1 MLKLDFDWAMG
12 VVVIDVSN
20 CSVED
25 VNRIV
30 TLTEQDHPHK
40 TCVVNGDTLT
50 IDTALLEDVFRHLV
64 PNPEVTVEWS
74 EWSKIPF

>member
-1 MLKLDFDWAMG
+1 MMKLDFDWAMD
-12 VVVIDVSN
+12 VVVIDVYN

-40 TCVVNGDTLT
+40 TCVVNGSTLM

-74 EWSKIPF
+74 KIPF

>member
-1 MLKLDFDWAMG
+1 MMKLDFDWAMG

-40 TCVVNGDTLT
+40 TCVVNGNTLM
-50 IDTALLEDVFRHLV
+50 IDIALLEYVFRHLV

-74 EWSKIPF
+74 ETPF

>member
-1 MLKLDFDWAMG
+1 MIKLDFDWAMG
-12 VVVIDVSN
+12 VVVIDVYN

-40 TCVVNGDTLT
+40 TCVVNSNTLM

-64 PNPEVTVEWS
+64 PNPKVTVEWS
-74 EWSKIPF
+74 ETPF

>member
-1 MLKLDFDWAMG
+1 MMKLDFDWAMG
-12 VVVIDVSN
+12 VVVIDVSG
-20 CSVED
+20 CSVEN

-40 TCVVNGDTLT
+40 TCVVNGSTLM

-64 PNPEVTVEWS
+64 PNPEVTVEWP
-74 EWSKIPF
+74 ETPF

>member
-1 MLKLDFDWAMG
+1 MMKLDFDWAIG
-12 VVVIDVSN
+12 VVVVDVSN
-20 CSVED
+20 CSVEG

-40 TCVVNGDTLT
+40 TCVVNGDTLM

-64 PNPEVTVEWS
+64 PNEVTVEWS
-74 EWSKIPF
+74 EIPF

>member
-1 MLKLDFDWAMG
+1 MDISHIL
-12 VVVIDVSN
+12 
-20 CSVED
+20 
-25 VNRIV
+25 

-40 TCVVNGDTLT
+40 TCVVNGNTLM

-74 EWSKIPF
+74 ETSF

>member
-12 VVVIDVSN
+12 VVVADVSN

-40 TCVVNGDTLT
+40 TCVVNGNTLM

-64 PNPEVTVEWS
+64 PNPEVTVEGS
-74 EWSKIPF
+74 ETPF

>member
-40 TCVVNGDTLT
+40 TCVVNGNTLM

-64 PNPEVTVEWS
+64 PNPEVNVEWS
-74 EWSKIPF
+74 ETSL

>member
-1 MLKLDFDWAMG
+1 MMKLDFDWAMG
-12 VVVIDVSN
+12 VVVIDVSG

-40 TCVVNGDTLT
+40 TCVVNGNTLM
-50 IDTALLEDVFRHLV
+50 IDTTLLEDVFRHLV

-74 EWSKIPF
+74 ETSF

>member
-1 MLKLDFDWAMG
+1 MLKLDFDWVMG
-12 VVVIDVSN
+12 IFTIDVSN

-25 VNRIV
+25 VNHIV
-30 TLTEQDHPHK
+30 TLAEQDHPHK

-50 IDTALLEDVFRHLV
+50 VDTELLEDVFRHLV

-74 EWSKIPF
+74 EIPF

>member
-1 MLKLDFDWAMG
+1 MIKLDFDWAMG
-12 VVVIDVSN
+12 VVVIDVYN

-30 TLTEQDHPHK
+30 TLTEQDHPHN
-40 TCVVNGDTLT
+40 TCVVNGNTLM

-74 EWSKIPF
+74 ETPF

>member
-12 VVVIDVSN
+12 VVVADVSS

-40 TCVVNGDTLT
+40 TCVVNGNTLM

-74 EWSKIPF
+74 ETPF

>member
-12 VVVIDVSN
+12 VVVADVSN

-40 TCVVNGDTLT
+40 TCVVNGDTLM

-64 PNPEVTVEWS
+64 PNPEVTVKWS
-74 EWSKIPF
+74 ETSL

>member
-1 MLKLDFDWAMG
+1 MLKLDFDLEMG

-40 TCVVNGDTLT
+40 TCVVNGDTLM

-64 PNPEVTVEWS
+64 PNPEVTVKWS
-74 EWSKIPF
+74 ETSL

>member
-12 VVVIDVSN
+12 VVVADVSN
-20 CSVED
+20 CSVGD

-40 TCVVNGDTLT
+40 TCVVNGNTLM

-74 EWSKIPF
+74 ETPF

>member
-1 MLKLDFDWAMG
+1 MMKLDFDWAMG
-12 VVVIDVSN
+12 VVIIDVSG

-40 TCVVNGDTLT
+40 TCVVNGDTLM
-50 IDTALLEDVFRHLV
+50 IDTALLEDVFRQ
-64 PNPEVTVEWS
+64 S
-74 EWSKIPF
+74 

>member
-1 MLKLDFDWAMG
+1 MMKLDFDWAVG
-12 VVVIDVSN
+12 VVVIDVSG

-40 TCVVNGDTLT
+40 TCVVNGSALM

-74 EWSKIPF
+74 ETPL

>member
-1 MLKLDFDWAMG
+1 MMKLDFDWAMG
-12 VVVIDVSN
+12 VVVIDVSG

-25 VNRIV
+25 VNRVV

-40 TCVVNGDTLT
+40 TCVVNGSTLM

-64 PNPEVTVEWS
+64 PNHEVTVEWS
-74 EWSKIPF
+74 ETPF

>member
-12 VVVIDVSN
+12 VVVADVSN

-40 TCVVNGDTLT
+40 TCVVNGNTLM

-64 PNPEVTVEWS
+64 PNHEVTVKWS
-74 EWSKIPF
+74 EMPF

>member
-1 MLKLDFDWAMG
+1 MIKLDFDWAMG
-12 VVVIDVSN
+12 VVVVDVYN

-40 TCVVNGDTLT
+40 TCVVNGDTLM

-64 PNPEVTVEWS
+64 PNSEVTVKWS
-74 EWSKIPF
+74 ETPILST

>member
-1 MLKLDFDWAMG
+1 MMKLDFDWAMG
-12 VVVIDVSN
+12 VIVADVSN

-40 TCVVNGDTLT
+40 TCVVNGNILM

-74 EWSKIPF
+74 EIPL

>member
-1 MLKLDFDWAMG
+1 MMKLDFDWVMG

-30 TLTEQDHPHK
+30 TLT
-40 TCVVNGDTLT
+40 
-50 IDTALLEDVFRHLV
+50 
-64 PNPEVTVEWS
+64 
-74 EWSKIPF
+74 

>member
-1 MLKLDFDWAMG
+1 MLKLDFDLAMG
-12 VVVIDVSN
+12 VVVIDVSH

-40 TCVVNGDTLT
+40 TCVVDGNTLM

-74 EWSKIPF
+74 EIPF

>member
-1 MLKLDFDWAMG
+1 MMKLDFDLAMG

-40 TCVVNGDTLT
+40 TCVVNGDTLM

-64 PNPEVTVEWS
+64 PNPEVSVEWS
-74 EWSKIPF
+74 EIPL

>member
-1 MLKLDFDWAMG
+1 MMKLDFDWAMG
-12 VVVIDVSN
+12 VVVIDVSG
-20 CSVED
+20 CSVEV

-30 TLTEQDHPHK
+30 TLTEQDHPHT
-40 TCVVNGDTLT
+40 TCVVNGNTLM

-74 EWSKIPF
+74 ETPF

>member
-1 MLKLDFDWAMG
+1 MMKLDFDWAMG

-25 VNRIV
+25 VNRFVALAKI
-30 TLTEQDHPHK
+30 DHPHK
-40 TCVVNGDTLT
+40 TCIVNGTTLMVDTE
-50 IDTALLEDVFRHLV
+50 LLESVFRHLV

-74 EWSKIPF
+74 EIPV

>member
-12 VVVIDVSN
+12 VVVADVSN

-40 TCVVNGDTLT
+40 TCVVNGNTLM
-50 IDTALLEDVFRHLV
+50 IDTALLEGVFRHLV

-74 EWSKIPF
+74 ETPF

>member
-12 VVVIDVSN
+12 VVVADVSN

-40 TCVVNGDTLT
+40 TCVVNGNTLM

-74 EWSKIPF
+74 ETSL

>member
-1 MLKLDFDWAMG
+1 MIKLDFDWAMG

-40 TCVVNGDTLT
+40 TCVVNGNPLM

-74 EWSKIPF
+74 ETSF

>member
-1 MLKLDFDWAMG
+1 MLKLDFDLAMG
-12 VVVIDVSN
+12 VVVVDVSN

-40 TCVVNGDTLT
+40 TCVVNGNTLM

-74 EWSKIPF
+74 ETPF

>member
-1 MLKLDFDWAMG
+1 MMKLDFDWAMG

-40 TCVVNGDTLT
+40 TCVVNGDTLM
-50 IDTALLEDVFRHLV
+50 IDTALLEDVFRYLV
-64 PNPEVTVEWS
+64 PNPEVTVKWS
-74 EWSKIPF
+74 ETSL